1 MKNPIILVGIVIV
14 IFLAV
19 FTMINLGNF
28 NQKDSNNL
36 TWYYDVNY
44 ALQQAQMNNKTVILD
59 FYSTSCDNCGNLDSV
74 TFKDP
79 PVNKKLK
86 ENYNIYKEPN
96 KLQQI
101 FSGDVFNVKY
111 DVPILCSIAYTK
123 LDKLEDLSDPSM
135 IIKICQGWA
144 NAGVVFLR
152 EYEREEGTHRL
163 YKIAR
168 GILKESPQKK
178 VIPSL

>member
-1 MKNPIILVGIVIV
+1 MS
-14 IFLAV
+14 
-19 FTMINLGNF
+19 
-28 NQKDSNNL
+28 NQSIDL
-36 TWYYDVNY
+36 RGTRVYIDE
-44 ALQQAQMNNKTVILD
+44 
-59 FYSTSCDNCGNLDSV
+59 SV
-74 TFKDP
+74 HS
-79 PVNKKLK
+79 
-86 ENYNIYKEPN
+86 IYKDLISSSNDKAEDFPFATMKDIFMIACCLGVKNNMYREPD

-101 FSGDVFNVKY
+101 FSGDVFHVKY

-168 GILKESPQKK
+168 VILKESPKK
-178 VIPSL
+178 GVIPSR

>member
-59 FYSTSCDNCGNLDSV
+59 FYSTSCDNCGNLDSI

-86 ENYNIYKEPN
+86 ENYVLVKIKLDENPDLASQYQIITTPTLVFLDTNGKEIKRIQGYIEPGELLN
-96 KLQQI
+96 KL
-101 FSGDVFNVKY
+101 
-111 DVPILCSIAYTK
+111 
-123 LDKLEDLSDPSM
+123 
-135 IIKICQGWA
+135 
-144 NAGVVFLR
+144 
-152 EYEREEGTHRL
+152 
-163 YKIAR
+163 
-168 GILKESPQKK
+168 
-178 VIPSL
+178 